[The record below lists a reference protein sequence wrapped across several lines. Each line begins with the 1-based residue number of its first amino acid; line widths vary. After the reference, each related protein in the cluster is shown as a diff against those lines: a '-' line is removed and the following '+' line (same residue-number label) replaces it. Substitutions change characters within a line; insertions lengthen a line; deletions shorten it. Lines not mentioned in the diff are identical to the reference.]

1 MKYLF
6 KRYKFHLLFLLI
18 IYIPIIIICTVRTKY
33 NIILKGDTAKFDSV
47 VEVIDGYSESGS
59 FSTIYV
65 ISISK
70 STIFQNLIASIDSS
84 IEKYEPSKKYS
95 NLSDSEE
102 YSAAR
107 IDYFSSIELSIICA
121 YEEAKKVNSN
131 INIDYTFNSFD
142 VTWYNEGSSFKIGD
156 KIIGHNDITNES
168 RDELYTSLKN
178 MNDNDIVHII
188 RNNKEMDIKWNKDI
202 DSVVIADRF
211 DINYKTINP
220 SIKINYENVGG
231 PSGGLLQTLSIYNR
245 LVPFDLTHGLKIAGT
260 GTINSNGTVGTI
272 GGIREKIP
280 TALDDNIS
288 IFLCAKGN
296 YNDALEAYN
305 SLNGRSKM
313 KLVCIE
319 TFSEAVEYLRGY
331 SDEI

>member
-18 IYIPIIIICTVRTKY
+18 IYIPIIIICTIRTKY

-47 VEVIDGYSESGS
+47 VEVIDGYEESGS

-121 YEEAKKVNSN
+121 YS
-131 INIDYTFNSFD
+131 
-142 VTWYNEGSSFKIGD
+142 
-156 KIIGHNDITNES
+156 
-168 RDELYTSLKN
+168 
-178 MNDNDIVHII
+178 
-188 RNNKEMDIKWNKDI
+188 
-202 DSVVIADRF
+202 
-211 DINYKTINP
+211 
-220 SIKINYENVGG
+220 
-231 PSGGLLQTLSIYNR
+231 
-245 LVPFDLTHGLKIAGT
+245 
-260 GTINSNGTVGTI
+260 
-272 GGIREKIP
+272 
-280 TALDDNIS
+280 ALIL
-288 IFLCAKGN
+288 IL
-296 YNDALEAYN
+296 
-305 SLNGRSKM
+305 
-313 KLVCIE
+313 
-319 TFSEAVEYLRGY
+319 
-331 SDEI
+331 